1 MPYAEDANLFI
12 TQNAIADNVGVIR
25 YQLAHVGIQHAA
37 SPVREIRQ
45 TVPGRKQAL
54 GQPNGGR

>member
-25 YQLAHVGIQHAA
+25 YQLAHVDIQHAA

-45 TVPGRKQAL
+45 TVPGRKQA
-54 GQPNGGR
+54 GR